1 MFNLPTLAN
10 IFTEIFGSHY
20 VSALFFG
27 ELDVP
32 MKED

>member
-10 IFTEIFGSHY
+10 IFTDAFGFHFVCS
-20 VSALFFG
+20 LFFG

-32 MKED
+32 MKEE